1 MIGIYDYDFVSQE
14 KQHFQVPSLEA
25 MKMAHYVK
33 HYEKKTCMLLTQMSQ
48 VINCEKV
55 YFFSNRPID
64 DIPSEFFFFD
74 NIEFF
79 GEYLANDVSKL
90 VHHMRPDISIYKS
103 YIQTKLNDGEIGTSK
118 ALSLL
123 DSTYSRIKIGD
134 EIISPVV
141 FPRKKIY
148 LYDKDFLAN
157 EDCWDILDNIIKK
170 RPSSIYFIEPLQCRT
185 IKQFLFLREEYEKVS
200 RSNKIILDYFVPLH
214 QLEVYFGKYKMKL
227 LGEITK
233 NSKVCIYMGKSY
245 SAQAYNNTF
254 YSKNLLYCLN
264 LLFSYYSRNIPIG
277 TEIYYPKLET
287 DNPYIEIYKVINS
300 WANSNN
306 WDTVLINSFRS
317 KKQKEVLERLLEK
330 HPIMEPFF
338 SYSKNKLK
346 ETRGIWR
353 II

>member
-14 KQHFQVPSLEA
+14 SRHWRVPSLEA
-25 MKMAHYVK
+25 MKMAHYIK
-33 HYEKKTCMLLTQMSQ
+33 YYEKKACMLLTSMSQ

-55 YFFSNRPID
+55 YFFSNLPME
-64 DIPSEFFFFD
+64 DIPSDFFFFD

-79 GEYLANDVSKL
+79 GEYLANEITKL
-90 VHHMRPDISIYKS
+90 VQHMRPDISIYKN
-103 YIQTKLNDGEIGTSK
+103 YIQTRLNDNKIGTGK

-123 DSTYSRIKIGD
+123 DSTYCRVKIDD
-134 EIISPVV
+134 EVISPVV
-141 FPRKKIY
+141 YPKKKIY

-157 EDCWDILDNIIKK
+157 EDCWSILDKIIKK
-170 RPSSIYFIEPLQCRT
+170 KPSSIYFVEPLQCHT
-185 IKQFLFLREEYEKVS
+185 MKQFLYLREEYEKVS
-200 RSNKIILDYFVPLH
+200 RLNKIILDYFVPLH
-214 QLEVYFGKYKMKL
+214 QFEVYFGKYKMKL

-233 NSKVCIYMGKSY
+233 TSNVCIYLGKSY
-245 SAQAYNNTF
+245 GAQAYNNTF

-264 LLFSYYSRNIPIG
+264 LLFSYYSRNIPIN

-287 DNPYIEIYKVINS
+287 DNPYIEIYKAINS
-300 WANSNN
+300 WANSRK
-306 WDTVLINSFRS
+306 WDISLKSAFRT
-317 KKQKEVLERLLEK
+317 KKQKEILELFLTK

-338 SYSKNKLK
+338 SYSKDKLK